1 MLRTSGGEGSAL
13 TGVHNLRGSNAG
25 SEAGMVSEDRCHMDE
40 RLNFLAR
47 HGLLADTTSLVRLLE
62 AGGANLS
69 ALGLQKDGASPSELV
84 SATRLHYT
92 EIHPTPPHAT
102 VAADSHSLTDV
113 LCRLQAEFHN
123 VFVTI

>member
-25 SEAGMVSEDRCHMDE
+25 SEAGMHS
-40 RLNFLAR
+40 
-47 HGLLADTTSLVRLLE
+47 LLADTTSLVRLLE